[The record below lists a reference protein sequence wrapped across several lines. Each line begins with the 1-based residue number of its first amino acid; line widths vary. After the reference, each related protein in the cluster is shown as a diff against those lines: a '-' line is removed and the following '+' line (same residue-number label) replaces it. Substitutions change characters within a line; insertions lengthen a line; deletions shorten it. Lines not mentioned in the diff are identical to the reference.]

1 VSCLISQTL
10 ARCQELYARAGTTPH
25 AEYILLPIICMFL
38 FRLGTISLYVRSIN
52 WQDSATSI
60 TPPALRTNNFLMGHV
75 CYHRQRDLR
84 TTTTSTRVARAAHF
98 VFFQIKM
105 PRVGDAAS
113 ESIGS
118 RSLQCLIFH
127 FSWSDSLDLR
137 ASRFSS
143 HGWIIVGFFFC
154 PVIRY

>member
-1 VSCLISQTL
+1 
-10 ARCQELYARAGTTPH
+10 
-25 AEYILLPIICMFL
+25 M
-38 FRLGTISLYVRSIN
+38 RSIN

-143 HGWIIVGFFFC
+143 HGWIIVGFFLPYYKILNIAVQC
-154 PVIRY
+154 TVIEFRKIFPRHSKSEQAWEPCSRF